1 MNRQEPPAPLTKV
14 KTEVDE
20 TYDRAGGN
28 ESTGQG
34 LVEVVFSG
42 RLGGIRGFVFP
53 YALYGADQFGDC

>member
-14 KTEVDE
+14 KTEGDE

-34 LVEVVFSG
+34 LVKVYEELKPIFDEAYHCLV
-42 RLGGIRGFVFP
+42 P
-53 YALYGADQFGDC
+53 LYEKLAKL